1 MASINYTVTASING
15 GGATLWTG
23 NIDFGIS
30 SPALNAIP
38 VSGSVPTSVIGGG
51 ITFVPSG
58 VLSVQNYGGGGVN
71 GSYFT
76 MRGPGNPPGGQY
88 PTSGYSLDIWCE
100 SLTND
105 IANSFT
111 WQQLI
116 NTGAYN
122 LSSAKFTLTYDYTG
136 RYAPFSTKGGSIN
149 FSTGG

>member
-1 MASINYTVTASING
+1 MASINYTVTANING

-30 SPALNAIP
+30 SPALSAIT
-38 VSGSVPTSVIGGG
+38 VSTSIPSSVTGGGTAFIPFVPTGVQNYSGGG
-51 ITFVPSG
+51 I
-58 VLSVQNYGGGGVN
+58 N

-76 MRGPGNPPGGQY
+76 IRGPGNPGGQY

-100 SLTND
+100 SLTNE
-105 IANSFT
+105 IASSFT

-116 NTGAYN
+116 NMGAYN